1 MRFHRRGKGTTVLA
15 EATIRFGGL
24 GAALGE
30 LQSGQMG
37 RSVSAGED
45 SGRVGVASN
54 VYEGVRTGTHQHQA
68 C

>member
-1 MRFHRRGKGTTVLA
+1 MLA

-37 RSVSAGED
+37 RGVSAGED
-45 SGRVGVASN
+45 SGRVGVASS
-54 VYEGVRTGTHQHQA
+54 VYEGVRTGTHQHQS